1 MPDPG
6 ENAPRGNAGE
16 TPVGEAVVR
25 AILAHQVISF
35 DYGGGRRTVEPHLL
49 GLQEAGEVALVAYQT
64 AGFSVSGKLPGWRT
78 FFLSEVGRIEVEPR
92 TFGAPRP
99 RFTPD
104 AHQMVE
110 IFARA

>member
-6 ENAPRGNAGE
+6 MNTPPENPDE

-25 AILAHQVISF
+25 AIFAHQIISF

-49 GLQEAGEVALVAYQT
+49 GLQEAGEVTLVAYQIE
-64 AGFSVSGKLPGWRT
+64 GFSASGTLPGWRT
-78 FFLSEVGRIEVEPR
+78 FFLSEIDQLHTENR
-92 TFGAPRP
+92 TFAVTRP
-99 RFTPD
+99 RFAPN